1 MDKGRS
7 VAADKK
13 PIVVAGRAYNSV
25 EEMPAEVRR
34 VYDLA
39 VAAQN
44 EANAQASIKI
54 VFNGKEYAGLD
65 SMPEDVRKLYQNQQL
80 SMETHQDFSVDATTP
95 RAAKIGAPAAKKMAA
110 ERPFLARYKWLLIA
124 AVLLVLLLVAF
135 KLEGRF
141 SGG

>member
-1 MDKGRS
+1 

-13 PIVVAGRAYNSV
+13 PIVVAGKAYNSI

-44 EANAQASIKI
+44 EASAAAGLKI

-65 SMPEDVRKLYQNQQL
+65 SMPPDVRRLYQNQQVA
-80 SMETHQDFSVDATTP
+80 METYQDFSIDATTP
-95 RAAKIGAPAAKKMAA
+95 RAAKIAAPAARHMA
-110 ERPFLARYKWLLIA
+110 EGPSFLKRYKWHLLIA
-124 AVLLVLLLVAF
+124 AVVVLVVCFVLLI
-135 KLEGRF
+135 
-141 SGG
+141 